1 MGVFL
6 RREEV
11 GNWKERLEGSGKAR
25 GRSPGFFTSWAG
37 GGGSKQ
43 LCSKQQEQQQPNNSW
58 KFTLSSLSS
67 QPPLSSPS
75 FFSKVYRQDIVINNQ
90 KGRKVPGR
98 SYSEAQIKASSFPG
112 SGGGQGLGKGA
123 SVSCPRNCPACPA
136 CVAKDPT
143 SCVRAGGLRTGQGR
157 GVWQQLP
164 FLPQPELPEGH

>member
-1 MGVFL
+1 MGK
-6 RREEV
+6 RRAGAQASLQAGQEE
-11 GNWKERLEGSGKAR
+11 GA
-25 GRSPGFFTSWAG
+25 A
-37 GGGSKQ
+37 
-43 LCSKQQEQQQPNNSW
+43 NSFAPSN
-58 KFTLSSLSS
+58 KSSSS
-67 QPPLSSPS
+67 QTIPGNLLFPLSPPNLPSPPPL